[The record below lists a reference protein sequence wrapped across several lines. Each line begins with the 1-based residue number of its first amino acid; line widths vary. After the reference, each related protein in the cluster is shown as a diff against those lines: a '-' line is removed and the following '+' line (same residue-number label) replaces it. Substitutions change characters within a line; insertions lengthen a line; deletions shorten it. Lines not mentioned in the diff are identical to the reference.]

1 MGRAA
6 EEAAALQWQ
15 HHPQLCLLQVPKIM
29 RCIQDNLEHINME
42 SARQDVESLLLLLTE
57 RYLTTVL
64 KSLLQVSSPGDRYW
78 PQKP

>member
-1 MGRAA
+1 
-6 EEAAALQWQ
+6 
-15 HHPQLCLLQVPKIM
+15 M